1 MPRFRLF
8 AWATGAC
15 VLACSGGPVTQPD
28 SASSVKPSAT
38 TASTATWNLTFH
50 LSGGFAGFDRELQ
63 LASSGELTASD
74 RKRNLRTS
82 AKAPSADLSQIAA
95 LLVDAKSVEPV
106 RPRNCSDCLQYVV
119 EIQEIQREKPLVWH
133 LNDLNLESSGLG
145 GLVKALMTLMDRAL
159 TGQLKA

>member
-15 VLACSGGPVTQPD
+15 VLACSGGPVAQAV

-50 LSGGFAGFDRELQ
+50 LSGGFAGIDRELQ

-74 RKRNLRTS
+74 RKRNVRIR
-82 AKAPSADLSQIAA
+82 AKAPSADLMQIAS
-95 LLVDAKSVEPV
+95 LLADTKSAGSV
-106 RPRNCSDCLQYVV
+106 RPKDCSDCLQYIV
-119 EIQEIQREKPLVWH
+119 EIQVEQPLVWH
-133 LNDLNLESSGLG
+133 LNDLNLEGSGLE

-159 TGQLKA
+159 SGQLKA